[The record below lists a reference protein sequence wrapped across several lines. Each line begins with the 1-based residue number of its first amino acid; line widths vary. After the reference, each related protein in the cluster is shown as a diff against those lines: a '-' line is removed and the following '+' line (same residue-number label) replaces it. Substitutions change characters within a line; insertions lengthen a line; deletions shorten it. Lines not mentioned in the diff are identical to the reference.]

1 MPERRRGFG
10 SRINQA
16 RDVKCVRKSTFAGV
30 SLPGLKPHALRPRA
44 PRQTCYQS
52 LYCFSFLVA
61 GSSQGFRRGMTGA
74 WPGSPTSVL
83 PGALLACVSG
93 PSGVFIFRSRSYHF
107 PPAPYRSLRYTIWLP
122 VSLGGIP
129 AYRSFL
135 RMALPLPV
143 PALILLQ
150 GLLVE
155 PLPRSLGAVVTT
167 SGRRL
172 AATPLCC
179 SGACLPWASSDHPVF
194 PSPFSVSAPPFQL

>member
-10 SRINQA
+10 GRINQA

-93 PSGVFIFRSRSYHF
+93 PSGVFILQIPVHTTSLHLPTDLCVTPFGFLYLSVEFRPTAPFYEWPSPWPSCSHSAPRSPCRAPSSVAGGCRDHQW
-107 PPAPYRSLRYTIWLP
+107 PPSCCHTPMLLRSL
-122 VSLGGIP
+122 
-129 AYRSFL
+129 
-135 RMALPLPV
+135 
-143 PALILLQ
+143 
-150 GLLVE
+150 
-155 PLPRSLGAVVTT
+155 
-167 SGRRL
+167 
-172 AATPLCC
+172 
-179 SGACLPWASSDHPVF
+179 
-194 PSPFSVSAPPFQL
+194 PSVGVQ